1 MVSFLFF
8 FFCLISL
15 IPSCLDSAWNLKLRF
30 IHWVQRWKV
39 SEETLVSGLRN
50 RSQSSLQNSEWGNC
64 PVLCFFKFLSF
75 YLNKRGRGRERE
87 GEERERERENRNR
100 TSENRGTIGRSLIFL
115 SLKFQKERTAE
126 KIFEE
131 KKSVDESY
139 KTIDSRSSAN
149 SKTDKHKE
157 IHAQIHHNKT
167 ES

>member
-1 MVSFLFF
+1 MECMDKLRTQKNKLADWQRNSKYHQSDGEFPVFF

-87 GEERERERENRNR
+87 GEERERERER
-100 TSENRGTIGRSLIFL
+100 TGTEP
-115 SLKFQKERTAE
+115 QRT
-126 KIFEE
+126 
-131 KKSVDESY
+131 VG
-139 KTIDSRSSAN
+139 
-149 SKTDKHKE
+149 
-157 IHAQIHHNKT
+157 Q
-167 ES
+167 